1 MQQRIIWFI
10 LFLFGLSMTFYM
22 LIIDDQRTSTMATL
36 EEKDYIQDGDVK
48 STLEVYRRL
57 ETKWIGTSQHLQ
69 TLQEDLLSQI
79 KRYDMKMDSI
89 RDDFL
94 RVNNSIENTKE
105 YLSKKI
111 NGVQE
116 DLDALSDLF
125 KAYKRST
132 SRKLDDILI
141 TSLPRIEDDLKS
153 INDSLDVILSL
164 EDIQREIK
172 KLENK

>member
-22 LIIDDQRTSTMATL
+22 LIIDDKRTSTMATL

-57 ETKWIGTSQHLQ
+57 ETKWIGTSQHVQ
-69 TLQEDLLSQI
+69 TLQEDLLAQI
-79 KRYDMKMDSI
+79 DRYETKMDSV

-94 RVNNSIENTKE
+94 RVNNSIENAKE
-105 YLSKKI
+105 HLSKKI
-111 NGVQE
+111 DSVQE
-116 DLDALSDLF
+116 ELDALNDLF

-132 SRKLDDILI
+132 NRKIDDMMI
-141 TSLPRIEDDLKS
+141 TALPRIEDDLKS
-153 INDSLDVILSL
+153 INDSLDVILRL
-164 EDIQREIK
+164 ESIKKEIK
-172 KLENK
+172 KQASN

>member
-10 LFLFGLSMTFYM
+10 LFLLGLSMTFYM
-22 LIIDDQRTSTMATL
+22 LIIDDKRSSTMATL
-36 EEKDYIQDGDVK
+36 EEKDFAQDGDVK

-69 TLQEDLLSQI
+69 TLQDDLASQI
-79 KRYDMKMDSI
+79 KRYDTKMDSI

-94 RVNNSIENTKE
+94 RVNNSIENAKE
-105 YLSKKI
+105 YLTKKI
-111 NGVQE
+111 NEVRE
-116 DLDALSDLF
+116 DLDGLSDLF

-132 SRKLDDILI
+132 NRKLDDMMI
-141 TSLPRIEDDLKS
+141 TTLPRIEDDLKS
-153 INDSLDVILSL
+153 MSDSLDVILSI